1 MFNNLIYK
9 SLPYLF
15 ILIFIFFEFSP
26 NYFFQVQLIKPFMF
40 FTIIYCWIYNDH
52 KKFSPFSILI
62 LTVIYD
68 LLNGDIV
75 GVTCLFFLFIQYSRR
90 KLFSEFIS
98 DDYKELWMKFILSF
112 TFYTSANL
120 LAKLFLTT
128 STTSLKNLTISFI
141 ITIALFPLFFKIV
154 NKLSY
159 KFRSYNE

>member
-1 MFNNLIYK
+1 MLNNLIFK
-9 SLPYLF
+9 SLPYLL
-15 ILIFIFFEFSP
+15 ILIFTFFEFTS
-26 NYFFQVQLIKPFMF
+26 NYLFQKQLIKPFMF
-40 FTIIYCWIYNDH
+40 FSVIYCWIYCDH
-52 KKFSPFSILI
+52 RKFNPFSILI

-90 KLFSEFIS
+90 KIFSDLIS
-98 DDYKELWMKFILSF
+98 DDFKEIWMKFILSF
-112 TFYTSANL
+112 TFYLSINL
-120 LAKLFLTT
+120 LIKLFFSTETT
-128 STTSLKNLTISFI
+128 NLKNITISFI

>member
-40 FTIIYCWIYNDH
+40 FTIIYCWIHKDH